1 MTEGEDYHN
10 GFENSVYL
18 DVHTK
23 LCDLY
28 GVFKKKV
35 STLEAMYHLCHHLL
49 RHHPLPK
56 RKKKLNLTI
65 IKSEYKITH
74 MSLKVHGHVTSL
86 MPHLAGTCATFP

>member
-28 GVFKKKV
+28 GVFKKKSLYIGSNV
-35 STLEAMYHLCHHLL
+35 S
-49 RHHPLPK
+49 
-56 RKKKLNLTI
+56 
-65 IKSEYKITH
+65 
-74 MSLKVHGHVTSL
+74 SLSSSAKASSI
-86 MPHLAGTCATFP
+86 A